1 MMDMISEL
9 ACSVPGAPKDIGAGW
24 THDRRAG
31 VLGDHQSIKRDAPLL
46 AGKWQVGMD
55 EKWRAIHVQ
64 RVVDGNRASRGERYA
79 LGADRFS
86 VTRCALD
93 VLKLS
98 IIRHSD
104 NTEEYEGPVLAYHF
118 LGALR
123 SSRYP
128 LTDALQR
135 HLFARDNVTLNEN
148 AADRH
153 ERIAVM
159 AIVVDA
165 YNCSVFQTHAS

>member
-46 AGKWQVGMD
+46 AGKWQVGLD
-55 EKWRAIHVQ
+55 EEWRAVHMQ
-64 RVVDGNRASRGERYA
+64 RVVDGNRASRGQRHT
-79 LGADRFS
+79 LGTDRLP
-86 VTRCALD
+86 VTGRTLG
-93 VLKLS
+93 VLRLAV
-98 IIRHSD
+98 IRQPD
-104 NTEEYEGPVLAYHF
+104 DPEKYEGPVLAQHF

-123 SSRYP
+123 ISAHP
-128 LTDALQR
+128 LAGTFQR
-135 HLFARDNVTLNEN
+135 HLFARDNITLNEN

-159 AIVVDA
+159 AIIVDA
-165 YNCSVFQTHAS
+165 